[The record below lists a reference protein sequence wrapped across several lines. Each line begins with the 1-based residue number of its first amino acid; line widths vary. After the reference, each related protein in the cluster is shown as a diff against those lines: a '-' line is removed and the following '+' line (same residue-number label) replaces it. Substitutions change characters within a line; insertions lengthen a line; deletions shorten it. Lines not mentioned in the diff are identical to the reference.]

1 MVGDFGSSFLCLF
14 GSDTVETGDQMKR
27 TVTLS
32 KLVDL
37 SGLNI
42 VGNMLDD
49 SRTQLLDSLLQIKY
63 LISIRTITLKQLS

>member
-1 MVGDFGSSFLCLF
+1 MSLF